1 MSSAE
6 LARRSSFEGHS
17 MREKREREKGGLTRE
32 RERPTGCVFSRVCV
46 CVLCVCARGVA
57 CVRAGLPVSHLVG
70 SLQRFSHLLTALT
83 PCAFEEYSSLW
94 GQEEEYGGIGTNG
107 NKYFAVVKK
116 CYNETH
122 PSA

>member
-83 PCAFEEYSSLW
+83 PCAFEECILVRRVGDRRRS
-94 GQEEEYGGIGTNG
+94 T
-107 NKYFAVVKK
+107 AVL
-116 CYNETH
+116 ERTAIH
-122 PSA
+122 ILLS